1 MTMPNLK
8 SALVV
13 LALAIAALPAAAAG
27 LDTQKNT
34 ERSVTVAV
42 TPQSLADGAASW
54 DFKIVLDTHSADLS
68 DDLVKSAILIDTSG
82 NRHAPAAWEG
92 AGPGGHHREGV
103 LRFKPIS
110 PRPRSVELQIT
121 RSGEAAP
128 RVFRWQ
134 LN

>member
-1 MTMPNLK
+1 MSNLK

-13 LALAIAALPAAAAG
+13 LALAITALPAAAAG

-42 TPQSLADGAASW
+42 TPQGLADGAASW

-68 DDLVKSAILIDTSG
+68 DDLVKSTILVDSGG

-121 RSGEAAP
+121 RSGEASP

>member
-1 MTMPNLK
+1 MRNLK
-8 SALVV
+8 SMFIVFAF
-13 LALAIAALPAAAAG
+13 AAATALPAVAVE
-27 LDTQKNT
+27 LDAQKST
-34 ERSVTVAV
+34 DRGVTVAV
-42 TPQSLADGAASW
+42 TPRIPVDDGGSW

-68 DDLVKSAILIDTSG
+68 DDLVKSAILVDTSG